1 MKQQTLYFLKK
12 KDSLS
17 HTRVSMNDYGSQ
29 NSRIIKEKFMQK
41 EGLKNQWFNKESVT
55 QPGGP
60 LHQ

>member
-17 HTRVSMNDYGSQ
+17 HTNDYGSQ
-29 NSRIIKEKFMQK
+29 NSWIIKEKFMQK
-41 EGLKNQWFNKESVT
+41 EDLKNQWFNKESVT